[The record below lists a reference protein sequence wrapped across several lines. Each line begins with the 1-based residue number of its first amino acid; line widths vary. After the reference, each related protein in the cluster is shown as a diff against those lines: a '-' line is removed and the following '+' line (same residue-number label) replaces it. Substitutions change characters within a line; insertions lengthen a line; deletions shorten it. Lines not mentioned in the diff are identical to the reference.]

1 MDRRT
6 FTCMAGLLALG
17 RSAYAADDAWPRR
30 PVTLVV
36 PFSPGSIVDLQGRV
50 IARGLAARL
59 GQPVVVENRPGVAGS
74 LGAEAV
80 ARAPA
85 DGYTLLLGTQGTHG
99 TNLAMYKA
107 VRYDPV
113 KDFVAVH
120 GLSGNANVLVVNPG
134 LKVATAADLVEL
146 AKRQPGKLN
155 FGSGGA
161 GTAGH
166 LCLELLQARTG
177 ARFTHIPYK
186 ASSAALVDLVS
197 GNLDA
202 MFDFLMTSLPH
213 IRSGKLKP
221 LAVTSPARMPGLPQV
236 PTTAEAGLPGVDALS
251 WGGLFAP
258 AGTPAAIVQRLSDEA
273 AQVMRSAEVQS
284 TLESAASFTL
294 NMPHAQFQDYVA
306 REASKWTALLR
317 DAGIRPE

>member
-6 FTCMAGLLALG
+6 FTRTAGLLALG
-17 RSAYAADDAWPRR
+17 RSAWAADDTWPRR
-30 PVTLVV
+30 PITLVV
-36 PFSPGSIVDLQGRV
+36 PFSPGSIVDLQARV
-50 IARGLAARL
+50 IARGLATRL
-59 GQPVVVENRPGVAGS
+59 GQPMVVENRPGVAGS
-74 LGAEAV
+74 LGTETV
-80 ARAPA
+80 ARAAA

-113 KDFVAVH
+113 KDFIAVH

-134 LKVATAADLVEL
+134 VKVASAADLVEL

-186 ASSAALVDLVS
+186 SGSAALVDLVS

-213 IRSGKLKP
+213 VRSGKLKP
-221 LAVTSPARMPGLPQV
+221 LAVTSPARMAGLPQV

-273 AQVMRSAEVQS
+273 SQVMKSAEVQA

-294 NMPHAQFQDYVA
+294 NMPHAQFKDYVA